1 MLIALAQINTTVGDV
16 AGNTERAIVAVR
28 NAAQR
33 GARLVVLPEL
43 TLAGYPPLD
52 LVERRRFVEACEL
65 AVQRVAD
72 ASRDMYTIVGHLAR
86 VDVPGGKPTANAAS
100 LVRDGE
106 VIARRDK
113 MLLPNYDV
121 FDETRLFRPA
131 AENTPVDID
140 GLSVGITI
148 CEDAWNDAEFWPTQE
163 YERDPVAELAAR
175 GAELLVNLSASP
187 FAAGKQGLRRAMF
200 SATAARHSLPTAY
213 VNLVGGNDQLIF
225 AGRSVF
231 FDARGRIAAEG
242 ASFAEDAVLVD
253 TDACGLGEPPQ
264 HDDVADIWQAL
275 VLGVRDYARKCGF
288 DRAVLAL
295 SGGIDSALTAAIAA
309 EAFGPQNLTTIFMPT
324 EFSSEQS
331 RSDAEEMAG
340 NVGAHFRVIPI
351 DALRIATEG
360 ALAPLFRGMPRGIAE
375 ENIQARIRGGL
386 VMAFANKF
394 GYLPLATGNKSELAV
409 GYCTLYGD
417 MVGGLAV
424 IGDVPKV
431 MVYRLCEYANRAR
444 SVIPQST
451 ITKPPSAEL
460 KPDQTDQD
468 VLPPYDLLDA
478 ILERYIEGNMQ
489 RAEIIALGYDAE
501 VVRRVLQMVDR
512 AEFKRRQ
519 APMALRV
526 TSRAFG
532 LGRRLPIAQKFDF

>member
-16 AGNTERAIVAVR
+16 VGNTERTIAAVHEAVR
-28 NAAQR
+28 R
-33 GARLVVLPEL
+33 GARLVVFPEL

-52 LVERRRFVEACEL
+52 LVERTRFVAACEQ
-65 AVQRVAD
+65 AVQRVAE
-72 ASRDMYTIVGHLAR
+72 ASKNIWTIVGHLAC
-86 VDVPGGKPTANAAS
+86 VDAPGGKPTANAAS
-100 LVRDGE
+100 LVRDGQI
-106 VIARRDK
+106 IARRDK

-131 AENTPVDID
+131 ATNAPVDID
-140 GLSVGITI
+140 GVRVGITI

-163 YERDPVAELAAR
+163 YERDPVAELAAQ

-213 VNLVGGNDQLIF
+213 VNLVGGNDQLVF

-231 FDARGRIAAEG
+231 FDAAGRIAAEG
-242 ASFAEDAVLVD
+242 ASFAEDLVLVD

-324 EFSSEQS
+324 AFSSRQS
-331 RSDAEEMAG
+331 RVDAEEMAA
-340 NVGAHFRVIPI
+340 NVGADFHVIPI
-351 DALRIATEG
+351 DDLRTATEG
-360 ALAPLFRGMPRGIAE
+360 VLAPLFAGTERGVAE
-375 ENIQARIRGGL
+375 ENIQARIRGAL
-386 VMAFANKF
+386 TMAYANKF
-394 GYLPLATGNKSELAV
+394 GCLPLATGNKSELSV

-431 MVYRLCEYANRAR
+431 MVYRLCEYANRTR

-489 RAEIIALGYDAE
+489 RAEIIALGYDAA
-501 VVRRVLQMVDR
+501 VVSRVLQMVDR

-532 LGRRLPIAQKFDF
+532 LGRRLPVAQKFDS